1 MEKRIAKK
9 GLAVD
14 FRIKEEKIMISVA
27 MATYNGE
34 KYILEQLESI
44 CKQTVKVDEIVIVD
58 DCSQDSTVALIKDFI
73 DRHSTCNIRFWEN
86 EKNLGYKKNFHKAL
100 SLCEGEIIF
109 LSDQDD
115 IWKEHK
121 VETLW
126 NILKEHEEISLISS
140 SFMYVDGQG
149 NKNDENRKVYKKKIR
164 SNELV
169 SIPIE
174 DLLFHN
180 ISQGCSMAIKKEV
193 KDVYL
198 EHFTEELPHDRMLNV
213 IASLEKKCYYLN
225 DPLFYYR
232 IHDNNTIG
240 LNEGLTW
247 KEKNTYPVRL
257 HDSEQAF
264 EVIRFIKNVDK
275 EFYKNNM
282 SVLKAEVF
290 VIRHNKNL
298 RRKNWVKLI
307 FQNFN
312 PLYWKLKTVR
322 GRLLD
327 IVFCFSNAKLYE
339 EEEE

>member
-1 MEKRIAKK
+1 
-9 GLAVD
+9 
-14 FRIKEEKIMISVA
+14 

-73 DRHSTCNIRFWEN
+73 GEHSTYNIRFFEN
-86 EKNLGYKKNFHKAL
+86 EKNLGYKKNFHKAM

-115 IWKEHK
+115 IWLEHK
-121 VETLW
+121 VETLRK
-126 NILKEHEEISLISS
+126 ILNEQDEISLISS

-149 NKNDENRKVYKKKIR
+149 NKNDENRKVYKKKILR
-164 SNELV
+164 NELANV
-169 SIPIE
+169 PIE

-180 ISQGCSMAIKKEV
+180 ISQGCSMAMKKEI
-193 KDVYL
+193 KDIYL

-213 IASLEKKCYYLN
+213 IASTKKKCYYLN

-247 KEKNTYPVRL
+247 KEKNTYPVRM

-264 EVIRFIKNVDK
+264 EVIRFIKNVD
-275 EFYKNNM
+275 EEYYHNNM
-282 SVLKAEVF
+282 SVLRAELF

-298 RRKNWVKLI
+298 RTKNWIKLI

-327 IVFCFSNAKLYE
+327 IVFCFGNAKLYE